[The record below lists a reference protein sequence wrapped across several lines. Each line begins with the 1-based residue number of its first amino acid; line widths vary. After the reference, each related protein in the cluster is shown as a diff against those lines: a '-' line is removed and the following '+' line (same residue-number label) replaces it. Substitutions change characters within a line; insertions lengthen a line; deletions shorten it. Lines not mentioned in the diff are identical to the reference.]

1 MTLSE
6 ADFFTEALKAI
17 ETVKT
22 EQELLD
28 WDEETSTDTRYLCLP
43 ESAVRQLE
51 AAYDRKLRELTGWG
65 AP

>member
-6 ADFFTEALKAI
+6 VDFFTEALKAI
-17 ETVKT
+17 ETVKN

-43 ESAVRQLE
+43 DSAISRLE
-51 AAYDRKLRELTGWG
+51 DAYKKKLRELTGWG
-65 AP
+65 AA